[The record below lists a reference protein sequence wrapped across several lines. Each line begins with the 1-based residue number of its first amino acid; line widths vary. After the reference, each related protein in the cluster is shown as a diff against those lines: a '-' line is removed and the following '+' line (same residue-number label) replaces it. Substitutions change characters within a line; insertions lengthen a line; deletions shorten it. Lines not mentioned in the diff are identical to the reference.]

1 MKWQLHLNPT
11 LGMMGL
17 LMCSV
22 FLSACTPNHTPKAQ
36 KYDSLEQ
43 ATLALNTES
52 EKIDLYIAK
61 LGQAKT
67 EAEKKQL
74 ACEKIPQ
81 QFDLVLAIVENNQH
95 LMSAEDLKV
104 QAQFKHMA
112 EQQKARFTS
121 SLWCKGA

>member
-11 LGMMGL
+11 LAVMGL

-22 FLSACTPNHTPKAQ
+22 FLSACTPNYTPKAQ

-67 EAEKKQL
+67 DDEKKAVGL
-74 ACEKIPQ
+74 
-81 QFDLVLAIVENNQH
+81 
-95 LMSAEDLKV
+95 
-104 QAQFKHMA
+104 
-112 EQQKARFTS
+112 
-121 SLWCKGA
+121 